1 MEDKEKE
8 RKRSDR
14 DLEEVIR
21 RVQHKL
27 TTYKNKDNQ
36 TNYTKGMIDG
46 LDFALFEVEM
56 LEIDMQGQQGKQ
68 KEQ

>member
-1 MEDKEKE
+1 MEDKETE

-14 DLEEVIR
+14 DLKEVIR

-27 TTYKNKDNQ
+27 TTYKSKDNQ

-46 LDFALFEVEM
+46 LDFALFELEM